1 MFFVRRC
8 KTVLEDKEYF
18 SSIMPEKKKSP
29 FPQSILGMDPPKHTQ
44 IRSIVNRSFTPKA
57 LREWEPR
64 IQQITNDILNQLSNR
79 ETFDIVRELFYPLPV
94 IVIAEM
100 LGVSAKDMERFK
112 RWSDIIVSSPSHDD
126 SDYLEEFFNTRLQAE
141 NELGE
146 FLKKLYNPIEGNPK
160 RFK

>member
-1 MFFVRRC
+1 
-8 KTVLEDKEYF
+8 
-18 SSIMPEKKKSP
+18 
-29 FPQSILGMDPPKHTQ
+29 
-44 IRSIVNRSFTPKA
+44 
-57 LREWEPR
+57 
-64 IQQITNDILNQLSNR
+64 
-79 ETFDIVRELFYPLPV
+79 
-94 IVIAEM
+94 M

-126 SDYLEEFFNTRLQAE
+126 SDYLENFLIRLQAE